1 MMNKL
6 NPQEVLELVRA
17 GFSKEEI
24 MAMQS
29 NTEEPK
35 QETKQE
41 SEPWL
46 TKEEVNSIAKSS
58 GKIASNILAGAE
70 SFTKSFASSFMNET
84 AEHKKS
90 TQNQFLTAETKNA
103 WSNLKKAWKQRNK

>member
-29 NTEEPK
+29 NNEEP
-35 QETKQE
+35 KQE

-58 GKIASNILAGAE
+58 GKIASNVLAGAE